1 MYGMSHR
8 ICSYK
13 NIFSQLPANDSLFLM
28 RCLKYACFGYDNKYP
43 FIQYLQFKMVRRN
56 TWDNYL
62 TSAEGSLR
70 RVQFREAR
78 HSGKSV
84 GQSDQVAL
92 RVNYNTFCE
101 LFITDNNICSIIV
114 LHHACHFVSNLGY
127 NLIYFPQIY
136 ALYCPILEQ
145 CKVPPSSSKKTNLII
160 S

>member
-1 MYGMSHR
+1 
-8 ICSYK
+8 
-13 NIFSQLPANDSLFLM
+13 
-28 RCLKYACFGYDNKYP
+28 
-43 FIQYLQFKMVRRN
+43 MVRRN

-62 TSAEGSLR
+62 TFTEGSLR
-70 RVQFREAR
+70 RIQFREAR

-101 LFITDNNICSIIV
+101 LFITDDNICSIIV

-145 CKVPPSSSKKTNLII
+145 YKVPPSLSKNIPNVHTEMLKNHQAISNITNIQPAV
-160 S
+160 

>member
-1 MYGMSHR
+1 
-8 ICSYK
+8 
-13 NIFSQLPANDSLFLM
+13 
-28 RCLKYACFGYDNKYP
+28 
-43 FIQYLQFKMVRRN
+43 MVRRN

-62 TSAEGSLR
+62 TFTEGSLR
-70 RVQFREAR
+70 RIQFREAR

-101 LFITDNNICSIIV
+101 LFITDDNICSIIV

-145 CKVPPSSSKKTNLII
+145 CKVPPSLSSRNLPNVQNEWGGVKDALKNVKKQ
-160 S
+160 

>member
-1 MYGMSHR
+1 
-8 ICSYK
+8 
-13 NIFSQLPANDSLFLM
+13 
-28 RCLKYACFGYDNKYP
+28 
-43 FIQYLQFKMVRRN
+43 MVRRN

-62 TSAEGSLR
+62 TFTEGSLR

-101 LFITDNNICSIIV
+101 LFITDDNICSIIV

-145 CKVPPSSSKKTNLII
+145 CKVAPSPSKKNLPNVQNEGGGGQRRFEQCSKTADLVKRYIPNA
-160 S
+160 